1 MATTTNY
8 SWSTPDDTALVKD
21 GAAAIRSLGTAID
34 TTVFTNAGAAI
45 NKSIVDAKGDL
56 IAATGADAV
65 TRVAVGTNGQY
76 LKADSTASGG
86 VAWDT
91 LPASGGLTLISE
103 TVASANSSINL
114 TSIPGT
120 YKQLMVV
127 WSGLNPSNGTT
138 NFAFR
143 FNNDSTANIYEA
155 VYSGAGTT
163 SIAGISADSAD
174 DGGATGFAMFGY
186 SAHSSSTDY
195 QMQSKGVILID
206 NYASTSKYKFYDGKS
221 SWRANGSIYRFPV
234 VNGVYKST
242 SAITS
247 FDIVRISGAGTL
259 TNATSTSIRLYGLS

>member
-8 SWSTPDDTALVKD
+8 SWTTPDDTALVKD

-45 NKSIVDAKGDL
+45 NKTIVDAKGDL
-56 IAATGADAV
+56 IAATGSDAV

-114 TSIPGT
+114 TSIPAT
-120 YKQLMVV
+120 YKQLLVV
-127 WSGLNPSNGTT
+127 WSGLYPSNTSST
-138 NFAFR
+138 FSFR
-143 FNNDSTANIYEA
+143 LNNDSSANIYEGVVA
-155 VYSGAGTT
+155 IAGGTSVGGFSLDNADDANNGIGIFASGAQ
-163 SIAGISADSAD
+163 
-174 DGGATGFAMFGY
+174 
-186 SAHSSSTDY
+186 SSSTDY
-195 QMQSKGVILID
+195 QMQCKGSILID
-206 NYASTSKYKFYDGKS
+206 NYASTSKFKFYEGKS
-221 SWRANGSIYRFPV
+221 TWRANGSVYRSSV

-247 FDIVRISGAGTL
+247 FDIVRIGGAGTL